1 MPRAAAKP
9 ASPAV
14 KATPRVSVRERAG
27 AALLESS
34 VVESA
39 LDRILV
45 KRLRPLKAE
54 ATATRKAYELQ
65 VTLRV
70 EAEARATRLEQEAR
84 ALRVQVQS
92 LEDELVLAQQRRA
105 GWFRRRAVS
114 PSPRAQEA

>member
-1 MPRAAAKP
+1 VPRAVAKP
-9 ASPAV
+9 VSPVAQ
-14 KATPRVSVRERAG
+14 ATPRATVRQRAG

-54 ATATRKAYELQ
+54 ATATRKSYELQ

-70 EAEARATRLEQEAR
+70 EAEARATRLEEEAR

-92 LEDELVLAQQRRA
+92 LEEELVLAQQRRA

-114 PSPRAQEA
+114 PSPRPQEA

>member
-1 MPRAAAKP
+1 VPRAAAKS
-9 ASPAV
+9 ASPAT
-14 KATPRVSVRERAG
+14 KATPRSTVRQRAG

-54 ATATRKAYELQ
+54 ATASRRAFELQ

-92 LEDELVLAQQRRA
+92 LEEELSAAQLRRT
-105 GWFRRRAVS
+105 GWFRRRTVS
-114 PSPRAQEA
+114 PSPRTQEA